1 MDPWPP
7 EGFEA
12 IMEDALQLIAKHG
25 MHCELLDLL
34 VLIMPLD
41 VLEDQVPMGRN
52 LLLALEETGIRY
64 ARVF

>member
-1 MDPWPP
+1 
-7 EGFEA
+7 
-12 IMEDALQLIAKHG
+12 MEDALQLIAKHG